1 MRPKVALVKVDG
13 SVSEAFKKALKLI
26 GEIEDLNT
34 KKRPVVVKVGVFDP
48 KIGNY
53 PTVDVVRAIVDGFS
67 KASGIFIAE
76 SDNYKG
82 TGTERLQI
90 WKSLF
95 TERVV
100 PFNLSEDADTREV
113 DIAGEK
119 MRFSHILFK
128 PNVLVS
134 VHALRKYDKGTIIK
148 NLFGLVP
155 ERKKARFHKKLET
168 VLLDIFKEVGG
179 VDLAVIDATRTYTG
193 PATREAVD
201 TNVLIVGRDA
211 VAVETVGAILVGLK
225 PEKMR
230 VIQEAVKRGFGEG
243 DIEKIEVVGDS
254 VEGIKESFKA

>member
-1 MRPKVALVKVDG
+1 MRPKVAIVKVDG
-13 SVSEAFKKALKLI
+13 SVGETFKKALKLI
-26 GEIEDLNT
+26 GGIEDLNT
-34 KKRPVVVKVGVFDP
+34 RKRPVVVKVGVFDP

-53 PTVDVVRAIVDGFS
+53 PTVDVVSAVVDGFS
-67 KASGIFIAE
+67 KASRIFIAE
-76 SDNYKG
+76 SDNYNG

-90 WKSLF
+90 WKTLF
-95 TERVV
+95 TKRVV
-100 PFNLSEDADTREV
+100 PFNLSEDTDTREV

-119 MRFSHILFK
+119 MRFSRILFK

-148 NLFGLVP
+148 NLFGLIP

-168 VLLDIFKEVGG
+168 VLLDTFEVVGG

-193 PATREAVD
+193 PAAREALD
-201 TNVLIVGRDA
+201 TSVLIVGRDA

-230 VIQEAVKRGFGEG
+230 VIHEAVKRGLGEG
-243 DIEKIEVVGDS
+243 DIEKIEVVGNS
-254 VEGIKESFKA
+254 VEAIKGSFEA

>member
-1 MRPKVALVKVDG
+1 MKPKVALVKVDG
-13 SVSEAFKKALKLI
+13 SVNEAFKRALKLI
-26 GEIEDLNT
+26 GGIQDLNT

-48 KIGNY
+48 KIGNH
-53 PTVDVVRAIVDGFS
+53 PTVDIVGAIVGGFS
-67 KASGIFIAE
+67 KASRIFIAE

-95 TERVV
+95 TERIV
-100 PFNLSEDADTREV
+100 PFNLSEDTDTQEV

-134 VHALRKYDKGTIIK
+134 VHALRKYNKGTIIK

-155 ERKKARFHKKLET
+155 ERKKARFHKKLEA
-168 VLLDIFKEVGG
+168 VLLDTFEVVGG
-179 VDLAVIDATRTYTG
+179 IDLAVIDATRTFTG
-193 PATREAVD
+193 PAAREALD
-201 TNVLIVGRDA
+201 TNALIVGRDA
-211 VAVETVGAILVGLK
+211 VAIETVGAILVGLK
-225 PEKMR
+225 PEKMQ

-243 DIEKIEVVGDS
+243 DIEKIEVVGNS
-254 VEGIKESFKA
+254 VEGIKKSFKA

>member
-1 MRPKVALVKVDG
+1 MIPKVALVKVDG
-13 SVSEAFKKALKLI
+13 SVTEAFKKALGLVGGI
-26 GEIEDLNT
+26 GDLHARE
-34 KKRPVVVKVGVFDP
+34 RPVVVKVGVFDP

-53 PTVDVVRAIVDGFS
+53 PKVDVVSAIVDGFS
-67 KASGIFIAE
+67 KASRIFIAE

-100 PFNLSEDADTREV
+100 PFNLSEDVDTREV
-113 DIAGEK
+113 DVAGEK
-119 MRFSHILFK
+119 MHLSHLLFK

-148 NLFGLVP
+148 NLFGLIP
-155 ERKKARFHKKLET
+155 ERKKARFHKKLEK
-168 VLLDIFKEVGG
+168 VLLDIFAVVGG
-179 VDLAVIDATRTYTG
+179 IDLAVIDGTRSYRG
-193 PATREAVD
+193 PAAREALD

-230 VIQEAVKRGFGEG
+230 VIQEAVERGFGEG
-243 DIEKIEVVGDS
+243 DIEKIEVVGES
-254 VEGIKESFKA
+254 VWGIKESSKA